1 MTVFKI
7 LTRNGA
13 ADPGQT
19 RLLSDLAAEL
29 SKPEAKLLIHL
40 HGGLVDEA
48 SGLDAADRLSG
59 NGENSFQLGPE
70 WTQVYVIWRTGA
82 IETIKTNWTDLAHDD
97 RLYQTILRKLI
108 GFVSKKLGMPSL
120 GARGSGSLSIN
131 EAEIQRRLTG
141 KAGQRPFDDIDAH
154 MAPGLPTGA
163 RAAIVSEQTDGELA
177 LEFLKELREDGSFQ

>member
-1 MTVFKI
+1 M
-7 LTRNGA
+7 
-13 ADPGQT
+13 
-19 RLLSDLAAEL
+19 
-29 SKPEAKLLIHL
+29 
-40 HGGLVDEA
+40 
-48 SGLDAADRLSG
+48 DAADRLSG

-177 LEFLKELREDGSFQ
+177 LEFLKELREDGSFQSVAANIDEAINVPSGARAPSVAADMGEGKKVLKRLDDSIQ